1 MRVSATKNISITMP
15 VAMVKDAERLAKRE
29 NRTLS
34 ELVREALRHY
44 ATSRRARIDPGEP
57 EWIARIIGEAKENPL
72 APEDISAADKRLA
85 AYGARQA
92 KKVGFKE
99 RDTVRMIHES
109 RARRNAS

>member
-1 MRVSATKNISITMP
+1 MRMRVTKNVSITMP

-29 NRTLS
+29 NRTMS

-44 ATSRRARIDPGEP
+44 ATSRRTRSDRGDLRWMART
-57 EWIARIIGEAKENPL
+57 IGEAKRNPL
-72 APEDISAADKRLA
+72 APEEIIAEDKRLA
-85 AYGARQA
+85 AYGAHQA
-92 KKVGFKE
+92 KKLGFKE